1 MLARIQ
7 TKRSNGAYLALVLC
21 DEASGSHEPASV
33 SQPDKMRF
41 HRDHPEPNPRY
52 FHLWKLREVVGRHHY
67 DWVFEIVVGG
77 RHGRDRTSFEGD
89 DSYWSENQIRRLEQ
103 EGSRHESWRRGGF
116 RDLTARK
123 WQSYPLQ
130 PSSGSGYGGW
140 QLEGAGVRAAAVGSS
155 ARGDSIIKRSAI
167 VVVYDMASYFL
178 PHELLALPQALDA
191 VHPGWVLYDDGDHP
205 SGEIQKEVAG
215 SQSVGQTVR

>member
-1 MLARIQ
+1 MNCSW
-7 TKRSNGAYLALVLC
+7 THLALVLG

-52 FHLWKLREVVGRHHY
+52 FHLWKLREVVGRHRY

-77 RHGRDRTSFEGD
+77 RRGLDRTSFEDD
-89 DSYWSENQIRRLEQ
+89 DSYWSENQTRRLGR
-103 EGSRHESWRRGGF
+103 EGQRHEGWRHGGF

-130 PSSGSGYGGW
+130 LSSGSGCGGW
-140 QLEGAGVRAAAVGSS
+140 QLEGAEVRAAAVGSS
-155 ARGDSIIKRSAI
+155 ARGGSINEKLAI
-167 VVVYDMASYFL
+167 VAYDKASYFV

-191 VHPGWVLYDDGDHP
+191 AHPGWVLDDDGDH
-205 SGEIQKEVAG
+205 Q
-215 SQSVGQTVR
+215 

>member
-1 MLARIQ
+1 
-7 TKRSNGAYLALVLC
+7 
-21 DEASGSHEPASV
+21 
-33 SQPDKMRF
+33 
-41 HRDHPEPNPRY
+41 
-52 FHLWKLREVVGRHHY
+52 LREVVGRHHY

-155 ARGDSIIKRSAI
+155 ARGDS
-167 VVVYDMASYFL
+167 
-178 PHELLALPQALDA
+178 HELLALPQALDA